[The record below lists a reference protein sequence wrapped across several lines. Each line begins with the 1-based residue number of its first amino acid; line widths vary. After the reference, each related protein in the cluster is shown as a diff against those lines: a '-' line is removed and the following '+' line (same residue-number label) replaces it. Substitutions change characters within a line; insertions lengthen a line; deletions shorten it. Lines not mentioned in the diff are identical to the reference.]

1 MNAINEYNS
10 SIMSLEEDGQTPNKI
25 KANQNKRSKEYTDD
39 SSNSIFSKFMNSMS
53 KIGQGLKNIMS
64 MRINIEETNDNTDN
78 QNIYDQ
84 VSNRFMANEEISLIE
99 APSFVEEISSSIK
112 KKKKVNERNKKED
125 SNMLISFDDIREND
139 DDINNSFN
147 KDVLSKKNNENIN
160 IDILKNNKNKIEIK
174 STLLSKK
181 REREKESEAKNSFD
195 NSNIFQK
202 NSEIIDDEVSQKSKS
217 KIIEKS
223 IISNRSKIQ
232 NGNNISEQRQKNRTN
247 MNMNSSIMS
256 LSMKS
261 LDDIKSEVNKRR
273 EDNLKKIE
281 DMHKRN
287 GLCYDYAKELEIREK
302 ILSDYYKG
310 KQNLIKQAKL
320 KEENE
325 RRKREEEYHKL
336 KIKKNESYVIYRT
349 RKPKILLTQTKS
361 TEIKLEGNPL
371 IQPAQTN
378 NNNKSNEN
386 NNKGIDFSFNNG
398 FNNSIN
404 EQNNN
409 KNNEIKNDKQE
420 NKLFFNNTNTFSDNN
435 NKNNDSNKQS
445 LFPIINANDNKN
457 NDNKEKEIQKV
468 NISEEPTK
476 IIDNKKESI
485 FQSFMANNDKNNKEE
500 KTESKKPLFSL
511 DEGKQGGL
519 FKNINNTPT
528 TSNQTLFS
536 FSLGEGNNKSSIFG
550 KKNDEKNNEP
560 KKETKSLF
568 TESSSSFFG
577 VGNQQSLFTPTTNEQ
592 KSLFDIKK
600 NNINFNSGNDNS
612 GMFAPK
618 KEGFFNQDTAVSSAL
633 NEKSLFQSN
642 NENSLLKKNNPFL
655 QTGSNNAPATNLF
668 GNNEQKKE
676 TTPSLFGNLSSG
688 TTGPSLF
695 GTGSLLK

>member
-1 MNAINEYNS
+1 MNAFNEYNS

-25 KANQNKRSKEYTDD
+25 RTNQHKQSKEYTDD
-39 SSNSIFSKFMNSMS
+39 SSNTIFSKIMNSMS

-99 APSFVEEISSSIK
+99 APSFVEEVSSSIK
-112 KKKKVNERNKKED
+112 KKKKVNEKNKKED
-125 SNMLISFDDIREND
+125 SNMIISFDEVREND
-139 DDINNSFN
+139 DNINNSFN
-147 KDVLSKKNNENIN
+147 KDVLSKKNNEKIN

-181 REREKESEAKNSFD
+181 REREKEAEAKNSFD
-195 NSNIFQK
+195 NSNIFK
-202 NSEIIDDEVSQKSKS
+202 NSEIIDDGGSKNS

-232 NGNNISEQRQKNRTN
+232 NRNNISEQRQKNRTN

-261 LDDIKSEVNKRR
+261 LDDIKSEINKRR

-349 RKPKILLTQTKS
+349 RKPKILLAQTKS
-361 TEIKLEGNPL
+361 AQIKYEGNPL
-371 IQPAQTN
+371 IQAAQTDN
-378 NNNKSNEN
+378 NKKSNEIK
-386 NNKGIDFSFNNG
+386 NKGIDFSFNNTI
-398 FNNSIN
+398 NNSIN

-409 KNNEIKNDKQE
+409 KNNEIKNDIQE
-420 NKLFFNNTNTFSDNN
+420 NKLFFNNTNPFIDNN
-435 NKNNDSNKQS
+435 KKINDSNKQP

-457 NDNKEKEIQKV
+457 NDDKEKETQKV
-468 NISEEPTK
+468 NNNEEPTK

-485 FQSFMANNDKNNKEE
+485 FQSFLVNNDTNNKEE
-500 KTESKKPLFSL
+500 KKENKNPLFPS

-519 FKNINNTPT
+519 FKKINNTPT
-528 TSNQTLFS
+528 SSNPPLFN
-536 FSLGEGNNKSSIFG
+536 FGMGEGNSKSSIFEN
-550 KKNDEKNNEP
+550 KNDEKNSEP

-568 TESSSSFFG
+568 KESGSSIFG
-577 VGNQQSLFTPTTNEQ
+577 QVNQQSLFTPTPNE
-592 KSLFDIKK
+592 KSSLFDIKP

-642 NENSLLKKNNPFL
+642 NENSLLKKNNPFIK
-655 QTGSNNAPATNLF
+655 TGSNNAPSTNLF
-668 GNNEQKKE
+668 GNNDQKKE

-695 GTGSLLK
+695 GTGSLFK